1 MNNNINYDKF
11 QEKEIAILREAMD
24 KADKFISKKNIRS
37 KIIKDILKIIEDF
50 IKKKKLLLYG
60 GTAINNIL
68 PKYDQFYNPNYD
80 IPDYDFFS
88 TTAIDDAK
96 ELADLYAKKGF
107 SDVEAKAGI
116 HIGTYKVFVNFI
128 PIADITQMNETI
140 YNNLKKDQLVRNGLC
155 YTPPNYLRM
164 SCYLEL
170 SRPAG
175 DISRWEKVLKR
186 LTLLNKHHPIKTKDC
201 NIQNFITKFNIKNAN
216 KKDLFRIV
224 KDAAIKDGMV
234 FFGGFAMLFYSKYI
248 SSVEKKILIDN
259 PTFDV
264 LSTTPKLSTEKL
276 VKIIKESMPAIS
288 KNDEISYEKVDGID
302 DIIPEH
308 YIVKVNKISLISIY
322 KTQACH
328 NFNTIKEN
336 NKTIKIA
343 TIDTML
349 SFYLAFIYTN
359 KPYYNP
365 ERILCIAEY
374 LFKVQA
380 RNRFKQTGVLKRFT
394 AKCYGKQDTLQ
405 NIRAEKANIYK
416 KLKDKKYTK
425 KYEKYFLRYI
435 PKTKKRSKER
445 RKANE

>member
-1 MNNNINYDKF
+1 MDKL
-11 QEKEIAILREAMD
+11 QEKEIQILREAID
-24 KADKFISKKNIRS
+24 KADKFISKRVVRS
-37 KIIKDILKIIEDF
+37 KIIKDILKVIENF

-68 PKYDQFYNPNYD
+68 PKYDQFYDPNYD

-88 TTAIDDAK
+88 TNAIDDAK

-140 YNNLKKDQLVRNGLC
+140 YNNLKKDQIIRNGLC

-186 LTLLNKHHPIKTKDC
+186 LTLLNKHYPIKTKNC
-201 NIQNFITKFNIKNAN
+201 NVNKFKNKNIDEKELFTIVKNA
-216 KKDLFRIV
+216 IM
-224 KDAAIKDGMV
+224 KDGLV
-234 FFGGFAMLFYSKYI
+234 FFGAYAMHFYGKYI
-248 SSVEKKILIDN
+248 SSLEKRVFIDTLN
-259 PTFDV
+259 FDV

-276 VKIIKESMPAIS
+276 VETLKANIDDDIT
-288 KNDEISYEKVDGID
+288 YEKKNGID

-308 YIVKVNKISLISIY
+308 YIVKVNKIHIITIY
-322 KTQACH
+322 QTQACY

-336 NKTIKIA
+336 NNTIKIA

-349 SFYLAFIYTN
+349 SFYLAFLYID
-359 KPYYNP
+359 KPYYNS
-365 ERILCIAEY
+365 ERILCMAEY
-374 LFKVQA
+374 LFRVQA

-394 AKCYGKQDTLQ
+394 FKCYGKQHTLQ
-405 NIRAEKANIYK
+405 DIRAEKAQIFK
-416 KLKDKKYTK
+416 KLKDKKNSK
-425 KYEKYFLRYI
+425 KYEKYFLRYF
-435 PKTKKRSKER
+435 PKTRKKDKKLS
-445 RKANE
+445 N

>member
-1 MNNNINYDKF
+1 MDKL
-11 QEKEIAILREAMD
+11 QEKEIQILREAID
-24 KADKFISKKNIRS
+24 KADKFISKRVVRS
-37 KIIKDILKIIEDF
+37 KIIKDILKVIENF

-68 PKYDQFYNPNYD
+68 PKYDQFYDPNYD

-88 TTAIDDAK
+88 TNAIDDAK

-140 YNNLKKDQLVRNGLC
+140 YNNLKKDQIIRNGLC

-186 LTLLNKHHPIKTKDC
+186 LTLLNKHYPIKTKNC
-201 NIQNFITKFNIKNAN
+201 NVNKFINIFNNKNIDKKELFALVKNA
-216 KKDLFRIV
+216 IM
-224 KDAAIKDGMV
+224 KDGLV
-234 FFGGFAMLFYSKYI
+234 FFGGYAIHLYGKYI
-248 SSVEKKILIDN
+248 SSVEKSVFIDTPN
-259 PTFDV
+259 FDV

-276 VKIIKESMPAIS
+276 VETLKANIDDDIT
-288 KNDEISYEKVDGID
+288 YEKINGID

-308 YIVKVNKISLISIY
+308 YIVKVNKIHIITIY
-322 KTQACH
+322 QTQACY

-336 NKTIKIA
+336 NNTIKIA

-349 SFYLAFIYTN
+349 SFYLAFLYID
-359 KPYYNP
+359 KPYYNS
-365 ERILCIAEY
+365 ERILCMAEY
-374 LFKVQA
+374 LFRVQA

-394 AKCYGKQDTLQ
+394 FKCYGKQHTLQ
-405 NIRAEKANIYK
+405 DIRAEKAQIFK
-416 KLKDKKYTK
+416 KLKDKKKSK
-425 KYEKYFLRYI
+425 KYEKYFLRYF
-435 PKTKKRSKER
+435 PKTRKKNKKLS
-445 RKANE
+445 N